1 MVGVETAEDEGQ
13 KESEGEAGVS
23 WDSDVEREN
32 AVVGVGVAFGIVV
45 REGGGEGVLEGD
57 REGDILVVDMDIVF
71 RP

>member
-1 MVGVETAEDEGQ
+1 MVETEEDEGQ
-13 KESEGEAGVS
+13 RENEGEAGVS
-23 WDSDVEREN
+23 WDSEVGRESV
-32 AVVGVGVAFGIVV
+32 VVGIGVVFGIVV